1 MGKNQ
6 VVFARDVASAL
17 QDAMERDEH
26 SHIHW
31 VAVAGE
37 VSYEAP
43 KIEWPTSTDKMAITV
58 MTGIS
63 EGTILKVVQECEKV
77 QSDEVPKLKPILTIK
92 LLCGMKRVMH
102 DMLSVQRFLD
112 EFDIDQA
119 RKGVFPMEIADLQ
132 ANPA

>member
-112 EFDIDQA
+112 EFDYEKA
-119 RKGVFPMEIADLQ
+119 LNGEFPTGKVDL
-132 ANPA
+132 ATHAA